1 MRDGEPGGSGE
12 PGAVDLAVEM
22 GPCLAACDRG
32 EQRAEDDP
40 GERDQRGVLS
50 APSSTG
56 MRGRLSWLK
65 TLYCAPSS
73 APAAARTTVTT
84 RPMIHTPRP
93 CRGAVKRAIRPA
105 T

>member
-1 MRDGEPGGSGE
+1 MRRIGGRRRLGEGGAGAGPRVGVRRRAGDSSSRVERHAGWRAGGSGE

-65 TLYCAPSS
+65 TLY
-73 APAAARTTVTT
+73 
-84 RPMIHTPRP
+84 
-93 CRGAVKRAIRPA
+93 
-105 T
+105 